1 LGAGILDGGRSLDT
15 VDVPTLWTKSET
27 MTESRT
33 PYTVTVT
40 RSMLDDVARYEAMG
54 LTHRQARL
62 LAKLDHLREQGS
74 GCMLLV
80 NPGGPTWAFWRV
92 VPDGLTGE

>member
-1 LGAGILDGGRSLDT
+1 VPPLRFEGPT
-15 VDVPTLWTKSET
+15 VS
-27 MTESRT
+27 ESRP
-33 PYTVTVT
+33 PYTVTAT
-40 RSMLDDVARYEAMG
+40 RSMLDDVARYQAMG

-62 LAKLDHLREQGS
+62 LAKLDHLRENGS

-80 NPGGPTWAFWRV
+80 NPSGTAWAFWRV